1 MLLTVI
7 NLIYILVIKL
17 IHFALK
23 NHIGDQPNLWIGF
36 RTPTTLKSK
45 EIWLFAQRQFLKDF
59 LKINIISLI
68 IGIGWL
74 IYDLLHFIQEAS
86 IIIQAF
92 VIIFI
97 TFIIVI
103 TTEIKV
109 RKFAKTQQK

>member
-1 MLLTVI
+1 MLLTAI
-7 NLIYILVIKL
+7 NLIYLLIIKL
-17 IHFALK
+17 MHHALK

-36 RTPTTLKSK
+36 RTPTTFKST
-45 EIWLFAQRQFLKDF
+45 EIWLFAQRQSLKDF
-59 LKINIISLI
+59 FKISMISLI

-74 IYDLLHFIQEAS
+74 IYDLLHFIQEMS

-92 VIIFI
+92 LIIFI
-97 TFIIVI
+97 SLIIVI